1 MISCRYIQDYIDL
14 VRSGKYRVCREQL
27 LLIDF
32 VEAVFEEEAVYIDEE
47 QTERYFALEK
57 YFPYRLFEW
66 ERFCFTLHNCVYS
79 APGILR
85 FPKLVILVGR
95 GAGKNGYLA
104 FEDFALLTPVNG
116 IKHYDIDIC
125 ANSEDQAMKTFE
137 RIYDLLEDNAA
148 VMRKKFR
155 WNRVVI
161 ENLKTKSKLRY
172 RTSGAKSK
180 DGGDQGKVDFDEYH
194 AYENYEL
201 LNVFRTGLGKKPMP
215 RETIITTMGDVRDGP
230 LDELLAD
237 MLQILNGDIPDNGML
252 CFICRLDSLDEVN
265 DELNWYKANPS
276 LQYFPVLLGR
286 IRDEYI
292 DWKRNEHG
300 HASFIT
306 KRMNIPF
313 GTAVE
318 VVTDWENIKATARDV
333 IDLEGREC
341 IFGID
346 YAKINDFLAVVLK
359 FRVGGMI
366 YTKQHSWVCAQSR
379 DLSRV
384 KFPIRDAER
393 EGLLTVVDAVEI
405 SPELPVK
412 WLAEMKQ
419 RFCILAGALDSY
431 RYDLLKR
438 YLAQIGFDP
447 DRNGEDNLK
456 LVRPSD
462 IVKAVPIIKSDL
474 DNQRVI
480 FGDDKL
486 MRWYTN
492 NTKLV
497 PVKGAKYNTDNYS
510 FGKIEPKSRKNDG
523 FSAFAATY
531 TQDDRLTPDDISGD
545 IFDLMR
551 VRSY

>member
-1 MISCRYIQDYIDL
+1 MITCSYIQDYIDF
-14 VRSGKYRVCREQL
+14 VRHGEYRQCREQF
-27 LLIDF
+27 LLIAF
-32 VEAVFEEEAVYIDEE
+32 VEKVFEEESVYVDEE
-47 QTERYFALEK
+47 QAARYFALEK
-57 YFPYRLFEW
+57 YFPYKLFKW
-66 ERFCFTLHNCVYS
+66 ERFCFVLHNCTYS
-79 APGILR
+79 SPGVLR
-85 FPKLVILVGR
+85 FPDLVILVGR

-104 FEDFALLTPVNG
+104 FEDFALLTPING

-137 RIYDLLEDNAA
+137 RLYDLLEENKA
-148 VMRKKFR
+148 VMQKKFR

-172 RTSGAKSK
+172 RTSAAKSK

-194 AYENYEL
+194 AYENYDL
-201 LNVFRTGLGKKPMP
+201 LNVFRTGLGKKDMP

-230 LDELLAD
+230 LDELLAE

-252 CFICRLDSLDEVN
+252 CFICRLDSIDEVY
-265 DELNWYKANPS
+265 DEKNWYKANPS
-276 LQYFPVLLGR
+276 LQYFPTLLTEMR
-286 IRDEYI
+286 KEFIR
-292 DWKRNEHG
+292 WKRNNYG

-313 GTAVE
+313 GTDVE
-318 VVTDWENIKATARDV
+318 VVTAWVNIKATNREL
-333 IDLEGREC
+333 IDLEGKEC
-341 IFGID
+341 VFGID

-359 FRVGGMI
+359 FKVNGVI
-366 YTKQHSWVCAQSR
+366 YTKQHSWVCENSR
-379 DLSRV
+379 DWTRI

-393 EGLLTVVDAVEI
+393 EGLLTVVNTVEI

-412 WLAEMKQ
+412 WLKEMKQ
-419 RFCILAGALDSY
+419 RYRIIAGALDSY
-431 RYDLLKR
+431 RYDLLKW
-438 YLAQIGFDP
+438 YLDQIGFDP
-447 DRNGEDNLK
+447 NKDGQDNLK

-462 IVKAVPIIKSDL
+462 IVRVQPQIKSDL

-497 PVKGAKYNTDNYS
+497 KVKGANYKTDNFT
-510 FGKIEPKSRKNDG
+510 FGKIEPKSRKTDG
-523 FSAFAATY
+523 FFAFAAAY
-531 TQDDRLTPDDISGD
+531 TQDDKIEQSEISTD
-545 IFDLMR
+545 IFGLMK